1 MKRNRES
8 AATPIPPLSLDLV
21 HTKTFS
27 CQKSFVTRNIK
38 IQRGNWGGGVIL
50 VPFHCKK
57 IKFKPGSTRA
67 KCQLYFV
74 PERILWDK
82 KKLTAEV
89 PKVDRNI
96 RSGMQ
101 GEKGLPQQNRRGNGA
116 PIAESRKLGG
126 KGGTL
131 PNGYSAGL
139 RLRVP
144 TGKTTGIVRRST
156 YSHGFVRAFSDIEKF
171 CNDTPTRNAQ
181 QTFLERRNLFLP

>member
-1 MKRNRES
+1 M
-8 AATPIPPLSLDLV
+8 
-21 HTKTFS
+21 
-27 CQKSFVTRNIK
+27 TRNIK
-38 IQRGNWGGGVIL
+38 ILKGNRGGGVFL

-57 IKFKPGSTRA
+57 IKYKPIRRRV

-74 PERILWDK
+74 PERICWDK
-82 KKLTAEV
+82 IKLTAEV

-101 GEKGLPQQNRRGNGA
+101 GEKGLPQQNRRGKRSSYSGIQEA
-116 PIAESRKLGG
+116 GG

-131 PNGYSAGL
+131 LPHGYSSGL

-144 TGKTTGIVRRST
+144 TGKTIGIVRRST

>member
-1 MKRNRES
+1 M
-8 AATPIPPLSLDLV
+8 
-21 HTKTFS
+21 
-27 CQKSFVTRNIK
+27 
-38 IQRGNWGGGVIL
+38 

-126 KGGTL
+126 KGEL
-131 PNGYSAGL
+131 FF
-139 RLRVP
+139 P
-144 TGKTTGIVRRST
+144 TGTARGCAYGSP
-156 YSHGFVRAFSDIEKF
+156 RAKPLVLYGAPH
-171 CNDTPTRNAQ
+171 TPTGLCVRFR
-181 QTFLERRNLFLP
+181 T